1 MAGLDAL
8 KSVLPRLAQMK
19 VNTAIGLICC
29 GTALWFLVRHPERRA
44 LVRFFVA
51 VVLAIGTLTIVEYLS
66 GHDFGIDQLLFTDP
80 AGVAGTLSPGRMAP
94 TTAINFLLTGLA
106 LLLLDLPGRGNV
118 PALLAT
124 IAGFVGIQTFLGYV
138 FGGKS
143 QFAFERY
150 TQMPVHAA
158 VAFVALAAGI
168 LFARPDRGMMAV
180 ISASGGAGRIARNLL
195 PAAFLLPLLLGILAS
210 AGFRAGYLDIASA
223 WALFVGVSMT
233 LFAVLIW
240 LNARSVMAF
249 DRKRRQLIETVP
261 AMIWERRYD
270 QNGELARSYVS
281 PYVRTLLGYTEEEW
295 LSSGDFWQRTVDTK
309 DLGVLSER
317 LRDVVTSSTS
327 MLCRMTS
334 KDGTQLWTEVST
346 SGFGGSDGDRSGT
359 RTVMVDA
366 TASINATIRREVDDK
381 IFNEFS
387 TLNNEMATMQRT
399 LVQQQVELRA
409 MNEEKNHFIG
419 MAAHD
424 LRNPLSSILM
434 FSEVLLR
441 QGTGGD
447 AKQIRMIEQ
456 IKSVSQKMTEI
467 VNDFLDV
474 SKIESGE
481 LSLNLDDVDLN
492 VLVAE
497 VLELQRPAAARKETR
512 LEFTPEPERLDVR
525 ADSGKIEQVV
535 TNLITNAVKFSPHG
549 STIRVRIV
557 RRDGMAIL
565 SVTDE
570 GPGIAADEIPRLFRP
585 FQRGSAVVTGQEQSV
600 GLGLVICKKIV
611 EGHGGRIWIESEMG
625 NGATFYVELPLG
637 ASSVSASVTAST
649 ALAAEPSAPIS
660 RQSDG

>member
-1 MAGLDAL
+1 MTGLDAL
-8 KSVLPRLAQMK
+8 KSVLPGLAQMK
-19 VNTAIGLICC
+19 ANTAIGLICC

-44 LVRFFVA
+44 LARFFVA

-66 GHDFGIDQLLFTDP
+66 GHDFGIDQLLFTDR

-118 PALLAT
+118 PALFAT

-138 FGGKS
+138 FGGKA

-158 VAFVALAAGI
+158 VGFVALATGI
-168 LFARPDRGMMAV
+168 LFARPDRGIMAV

-210 AGFRAGYLDIASA
+210 SGYRAGYLDIASA

-233 LFAVLIW
+233 LFGVLIW

-261 AMIWERRYD
+261 AVIWERRYD

-281 PYVRTLLGYTEEEW
+281 PYVRVLLGYTEEEW
-295 LSSGDFWQRTVDTK
+295 LSSDDFWQRTVDAK
-309 DLGVLSER
+309 DLDVLSAR

-346 SGFGGSDGDRSGT
+346 SGFGGTDGDRSGT

-366 TASINATIRREVDDK
+366 TASINATVRREVDDK

-441 QGTGGD
+441 QETGCDSKHIG
-447 AKQIRMIEQ
+447 MIEQ
-456 IKSVSQKMTEI
+456 IKSVSQKMTKI

-481 LSLNLDDVDLN
+481 LSLTLQDVDLN
-492 VLVAE
+492 ALVAE
-497 VLELQRPAAARKETR
+497 VLELQRPAAARKEMR
-512 LEFTPEPERLDVR
+512 LEFTHAEPLDVR
-525 ADSGKIEQVV
+525 GDSGKIEQVV
-535 TNLITNAVKFSPHG
+535 TNLITNAVKFSPPG
-549 STIRVRIV
+549 STVDVSAI
-557 RRDGMAIL
+557 RRDGMARL
-565 SVTDE
+565 SVADQ
-570 GPGIAADEIPRLFRP
+570 GPGIAADEIPRLFQP

-611 EGHGGRIWIESEMG
+611 EGHGGRIWIESEIG
-625 NGATFYVELPLG
+625 NGAAFYVELPLD
-637 ASSVSASVTAST
+637 ATRLSASVTAST
-649 ALAAEPSAPIS
+649 ALAADPSAPIS